1 MESILLPPRCV
12 NQSLLRIPPT
22 VEQADEEKGSRRLV
36 ASYEPSVM
44 ATRTLGTCFWAGP
57 SMLRIPFVS
66 HLQGLLLS
74 SAYSVTSPHS
84 SHGLGEPSDEPSVD
98 HWFQKS
104 ERVWDAAHHQ
114 LQRALRQRKM
124 TANLRRSTA
133 PSYQLGQKVWLSTSD
148 IQMRMPCRKLSP
160 RYIGPFT
167 ITK

>member
-22 VEQADEEKGSRRLV
+22 VEQADGVKGPLV

-44 ATRTLGTCFWAGP
+44 ATRTLGTSSWAGP
-57 SMLRIPFVS
+57 NMLRILSIS

-84 SHGLGEPSDEPSVD
+84 PHGLANHLSITG
-98 HWFQKS
+98 S

-114 LQRALRQRKM
+114 LQRALRQRKI
-124 TANLRRSTA
+124 AADIRQSTA
-133 PSYQLGQKVWLSTSD
+133 PSYQLGQKVWLSTRD
-148 IQMRMPCRKLSP
+148 IQMLMPC
-160 RYIGPFT
+160 
-167 ITK
+167 